1 MIVGLM
7 HVFDIAGSGMSAQ
20 SLRLNTTASNM
31 ANANSAA
38 SSAAQTYRARHPVF
52 APLMNA
58 AMRDAF
64 RNPATSGV
72 STGVRVAGIVEDAR
86 PLQPRFEPHH
96 PMANEE
102 GYVYYPNVDIV
113 EEMTNMISSSRAF
126 QLNVEVM
133 SAARTMMQRVLTLG
147 QA

>member
-1 MIVGLM
+1 MSLM
-7 HVFDIAGSGMSAQ
+7 QIFDIAGSGMSAQ

-38 SSAAQTYRARHPVF
+38 SSADQTYRARHPVF
-52 APLMNA
+52 APMFNDAMSEMFNGATGA
-58 AMRDAF
+58 ATA
-64 RNPATSGV
+64 
-72 STGVRVAGIVEDAR
+72 GVRVAGIVEDSR
-86 PLQPRFEPHH
+86 PLQPRFEPGN

-102 GYVYYPNVDIV
+102 GFVYYPNVDIV

-126 QLNVEVM
+126 QLNVDVM
-133 SAARTMMQRVLTLG
+133 TAARTMMQRVMSLG

>member
-1 MIVGLM
+1 MSLM
-7 HVFDIAGSGMSAQ
+7 QIFDIAGSGMSAQ

-31 ANANSAA
+31 ANVNSAA
-38 SSAAQTYRARHPVF
+38 SSADQTYRARHPVF
-52 APLMNA
+52 APMVND
-58 AMRDAF
+58 AMSDMF
-64 RNPATSGV
+64 SGSLPP

-86 PLQPRFEPHH
+86 PLQPRYEPGN

-102 GYVYYPNVDIV
+102 GFVFYPNVDMV

-126 QLNVEVM
+126 QLNVDVM
-133 SAARTMMQRVLTLG
+133 TAARTMMQRVLTLG

>member
-1 MIVGLM
+1 MSLM
-7 HVFDIAGSGMSAQ
+7 GVFDIAGSGMSAQ

-38 SSAAQTYRARHPVF
+38 SSAEQTYRARDPVF
-52 APLMNA
+52 MPVMNSAMQDAFAEPAHNA
-58 AMRDAF
+58 AS
-64 RNPATSGV
+64 TS
-72 STGVRVAGIVEDAR
+72 VRVAGIVEDAR
-86 PLQPRFEPHH
+86 PLQPRYEPGN

-102 GYVYYPNVDIV
+102 GYVFYPNVDIV

-126 QLNVEVM
+126 QLNVDVM

-147 QA
+147 QG